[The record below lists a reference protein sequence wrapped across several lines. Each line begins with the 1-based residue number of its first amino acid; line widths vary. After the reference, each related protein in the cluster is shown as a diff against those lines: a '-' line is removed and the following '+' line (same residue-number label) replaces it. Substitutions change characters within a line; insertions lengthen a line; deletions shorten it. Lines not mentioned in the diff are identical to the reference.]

1 MKNIQLETQCVLF
14 QPGPFQPSSDLF
26 TKESIPITDSKSA
39 ETCKAKIGE
48 DALWSSPG
56 GEFRTDL
63 SRFLSSEVMIS
74 MTPGP
79 TVESLTPMPMIFD
92 NTCEKNAMLGRH
104 LEAPV
109 ACRI

>member
-1 MKNIQLETQCVLF
+1 MKNIELETQRDLF
-14 QPGPFQPSSDLF
+14 QPGPAQPSSDLP

-39 ETCKAKIGE
+39 ETCKANIGE
-48 DALWSSPG
+48 EALWSSPG

-92 NTCEKNAMLGRH
+92 NTCEKNVVL
-104 LEAPV
+104 
-109 ACRI
+109 